1 LNPSFNSLATF
12 AIGHAGQ
19 AHCKETCFM
28 KLQRKSLGLTALAI
42 AGVTLMAMAIET
54 PVASA
59 DVEIWNTPS
68 GSVDSSSD
76 PVSAQATFNISS
88 GKIVITLSNL
98 QTGIH
103 AAGQVVS
110 DLSFTT
116 VNANNLLSSVM
127 ASSSAQEVTVSK
139 SGYSLDSTVS
149 TGWGYARGSG
159 HLTDLVNGDSPQHTI
174 IGPSTDN
181 PNSSITKN
189 HNPFLYES
197 ATFTITGAGI
207 TSSTTIAS
215 ATFSFGTSAGDDV
228 RGTQV
233 VTTTTPEPSTI
244 AIAGLGALG
253 FIGYGLRRRLK
264 K

>member
-1 LNPSFNSLATF
+1 MT
-12 AIGHAGQ
+12 
-19 AHCKETCFM
+19 
-28 KLQRKSLGLTALAI
+28 LQRKSNGLTALAI
-42 AGVTLMAMAIET
+42 AGVTLMAMSIEA

-68 GSVDSSSD
+68 GSVDSSHD

-88 GKIVITLSNL
+88 GEIVITLSNL

-116 VNANNLLSSVM
+116 VNANNLSSSVL
-127 ASSSAQEVTVSK
+127 ASSSAQQVTVIGSGNR
-139 SGYSLDSTVS
+139 GYSLGSTVS
-149 TGWGYARGSG
+149 TGWGYATGSG
-159 HLTDLVNGDSPQHTI
+159 HLSDLVNGDSPRHTI
-174 IGPSTDN
+174 IGPPTYN
-181 PNSSITKN
+181 PNSSITGN

-207 TSSTTIAS
+207 TSNTTIAS
-215 ATFSFGTSAGDDV
+215 ATFSFGTTAGDDV

-233 VTTTTPEPSTI
+233 VTTSTPEPSTI

-253 FIGYGLRRRLK
+253 FIGYGLCRRLK

>member
-1 LNPSFNSLATF
+1 LNPSFSGLATF
-12 AIGHAGQ
+12 TIGHGGH
-19 AHCKETCFM
+19 AHYKENCLM
-28 KLQRKSLGLTALAI
+28 KLQRKSNGLTTLAI
-42 AGVTLMAMAIET
+42 AGVTLMAMSIET

-68 GSVDSSSD
+68 GSVDSSND

-88 GKIVITLSNL
+88 GEIVITLSNL

-110 DLSFTT
+110 ELSFTT
-116 VNANNLLSSVM
+116 VNANNLSSSVL
-127 ASSSAQEVTVSK
+127 ASSSAQLVTVGK
-139 SGYSLDSTVS
+139 SGYSLGSTMS
-149 TGWGYARGSG
+149 TGWGYATG
-159 HLTDLVNGDSPQHTI
+159 HLSDLVNGDSPSHTI

-207 TSSTTIAS
+207 TSNTTIAS
-215 ATFSFGTSAGDDV
+215 ATFSFGTTPGDDV
-228 RGTQV
+228 RGRQV

>member
-1 LNPSFNSLATF
+1 
-12 AIGHAGQ
+12 
-19 AHCKETCFM
+19 M
-28 KLQRKSLGLTALAI
+28 KLQRKSNGLTALAI
-42 AGVTLMAMAIET
+42 AGVTLMAMSIET

-68 GSVDSSSD
+68 GSVDSSHD
-76 PVSAQATFNISS
+76 PVSAQATFTISS
-88 GKIVITLSNL
+88 GEIVITLSNL

-103 AAGQVVS
+103 DAGQLVS
-110 DLSFTT
+110 ELSFTT
-116 VNANNLLSSVM
+116 VNANNLSSSVL
-127 ASSSAQEVTVSK
+127 ASSSAQLVTVGK
-139 SGYSLDSTVS
+139 SGYSLGSTTS
-149 TGWGYARGSG
+149 TGWGYATG
-159 HLTDLVNGDSPQHTI
+159 HLSDLVNGDSPSHTI

-207 TSSTTIAS
+207 TSNTTIAS